1 MIYQEGQKIKVEG
14 MNMQCRPV
22 IVDAVFVR
30 YLPKNE
36 IKEFACHDGAIMR
49 QDCVIRSEGC
59 NTISDSQEI
68 L

>member
-1 MIYQEGQKIKVEG
+1 MVYQEGQKIKVEG

-30 YLPKNE
+30 YLPAE
-36 IKEFACHDGAIMR
+36 IVTEFECHDGSIMR

-59 NTISDSQEI
+59 DTISDSREI